1 MKIPRY
7 KITIVRRPKGETMA
21 KKSETVSVCGIRF
34 FSLGPSIVLRIRVT
48 PGAGKM
54 EVSQ

>member
-1 MKIPRY
+1 MKIPRK
-7 KITIVRRPKGETMA
+7 KITILRRPKVTPA
-21 KKSETVSVCGIRF
+21 KKSDTVSVCGMRF
-34 FSLGPSIVLRIRVT
+34 FSFGPSIVLRIRVT

>member
-1 MKIPRY
+1 MKIPRN
-7 KITIVRRPKGETMA
+7 KITIVRRPKVAPA

-34 FSLGPSIVLRIRVT
+34 FSLGPRIVLRIRVT

>member
-1 MKIPRY
+1 MKIPRN
-7 KITIVRRPKGETMA
+7 KITIVRRPKVTPV

-34 FSLGPSIVLRIRVT
+34 FSLEPSIVLRIRVT

>member
-1 MKIPRY
+1 MKIPRN
-7 KITIVRRPKGETMA
+7 KITIVLRPKVAPA

>member
-1 MKIPRY
+1 MKIPRK
-7 KITIVRRPKGETMA
+7 KITIVRRPKVTPA
-21 KKSETVSVCGIRF
+21 KKSDTVSVCGIRF

>member
-1 MKIPRY
+1 MKIPRN
-7 KITIVRRPKGETMA
+7 KITIVRRPKILPTR
-21 KKSETVSVCGIRF
+21 KSDTVSVCGIRF
-34 FSLGPSIVLRIRVT
+34 YSFGPNIVLRIRIT

>member
-1 MKIPRY
+1 MKIPRN
-7 KITIVRRPKGETMA
+7 KITIVRRPKVTSA
-21 KKSETVSVCGIRF
+21 KRSDTVSVCGIRF
-34 FSLGPSIVLRIRVT
+34 FSLGPSIVLRIRAT

>member
-1 MKIPRY
+1 MNIPRNM
-7 KITIVRRPKGETMA
+7 ITIVRRPKVTPV

-34 FSLGPSIVLRIRVT
+34 FSLGPSIVLRIRVI

>member
-1 MKIPRY
+1 MRIPRN
-7 KITIVRRPKGETMA
+7 KITIVRRPKVTPA

-34 FSLGPSIVLRIRVT
+34 FSLGPSIVLCIRVT

>member
-1 MKIPRY
+1 MRIPRN
-7 KITIVRRPKGETMA
+7 KITIVRRPKVTPA

-34 FSLGPSIVLRIRVT
+34 FSLGPNIVLRIRVT
-48 PGAGKM
+48 PGAGKR

>member
-1 MKIPRY
+1 MKIPRN
-7 KITIVRRPKGETMA
+7 KITIVRRPKVTPD
-21 KKSETVSVCGIRF
+21 KKSDTVSVCGIRF

>member
-1 MKIPRY
+1 MKIPRN
-7 KITIVRRPKGETMA
+7 KITIVRRTKVAPA

-34 FSLGPSIVLRIRVT
+34 FSLGHSIVLRIRVT

>member
-1 MKIPRY
+1 MKIPRN
-7 KITIVRRPKGETMA
+7 KITIAHRPKVTPA
-21 KKSETVSVCGIRF
+21 KKTETVSVCGIRF
-34 FSLGPSIVLRIRVT
+34 HSLGPSIVIRIRVT